1 MAKQKK
7 PVHRV
12 EMTEGKRNIIR
23 QLLEEYDIETAED
36 IQDALKDL
44 LGGTMRTPL
53 CKISSTGEIEQRFRL
68 N

>member
-36 IQDALKDL
+36 TRMHSKIFWAAPLK
-44 LGGTMRTPL
+44 
-53 CKISSTGEIEQRFRL
+53 K
-68 N
+68 

>member
-23 QLLEEYDIETAED
+23 QLLEEYEIETAED
-36 IQDALKDL
+36 IDYS
-44 LGGTMRTPL
+44 GTL
-53 CKISSTGEIEQRFRL
+53 
-68 N
+68 

>member
-36 IQDALKDL
+36 IQEHSKIFWAAPLK
-44 LGGTMRTPL
+44 
-53 CKISSTGEIEQRFRL
+53 K
-68 N
+68 

>member
-23 QLLEEYDIETAED
+23 QLLEEYDIRMHSKIFWA
-36 IQDALKDL
+36 APLK
-44 LGGTMRTPL
+44 
-53 CKISSTGEIEQRFRL
+53 K
-68 N
+68 

>member
-12 EMTEGKRNIIR
+12 EMTEGKGISSASF
-23 QLLEEYDIETAED
+23 EEYDIETAEYPTH
-36 IQDALKDL
+36 LK
-44 LGGTMRTPL
+44 
-53 CKISSTGEIEQRFRL
+53 IFWAA

>member
-23 QLLEEYDIETAED
+23 QLLEEYDIETAEV
-36 IQDALKDL
+36 IQDRFVAF
-44 LGGTMRTPL
+44 
-53 CKISSTGEIEQRFRL
+53 STV
-68 N
+68 NP

>member
-23 QLLEEYDIETAED
+23 QLLEEYDIEAAED
-36 IQDALKDL
+36 IQDRFVAF
-44 LGGTMRTPL
+44 
-53 CKISSTGEIEQRFRL
+53 STV
-68 N
+68 NP